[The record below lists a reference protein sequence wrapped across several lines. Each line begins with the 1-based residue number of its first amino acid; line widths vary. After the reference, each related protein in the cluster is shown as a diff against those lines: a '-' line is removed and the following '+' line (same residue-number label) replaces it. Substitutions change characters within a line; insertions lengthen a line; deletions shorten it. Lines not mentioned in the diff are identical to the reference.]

1 MVRYVKENFIQG
13 RTFINLSDLNTA
25 ALDWCCDKNNDIYKD
40 RDAAP
45 MEEHYT
51 EGCAELTK
59 DRATLLVYLAPLRSI
74 SFDGYVNYEG
84 RKFGV
89 PYSYKSRRARVMR
102 KDGMLY
108 VLDKD
113 TFEEL
118 SSFNVDWSKKP
129 KNCKGQWIIPN
140 AIEQP
145 EEHPTM
151 PVTVAMTQVAST
163 VRDSRF
169 ARFSITKEEESSY
182 DK

>member
-1 MVRYVKENFIQG
+1 
-13 RTFINLSDLNTA
+13 
-25 ALDWCCDKNNDIYKD
+25 
-40 RDAAP
+40 
-45 MEEHYT
+45 MEVHYT
-51 EGCAELTK
+51 EDCAKLTK

-74 SFDGYVNYEG
+74 SFDGYINYEG

-102 KDGMLY
+102 KDGKLY

-118 SSFNVDWSKKP
+118 SSFDVDWSKKP

-145 EEHPTM
+145 EEQPTM
-151 PVTVAMTQVAST
+151 PVTVAMTQVASP

-169 ARFSITKEEESSY
+169 ARFSITKDEESSY